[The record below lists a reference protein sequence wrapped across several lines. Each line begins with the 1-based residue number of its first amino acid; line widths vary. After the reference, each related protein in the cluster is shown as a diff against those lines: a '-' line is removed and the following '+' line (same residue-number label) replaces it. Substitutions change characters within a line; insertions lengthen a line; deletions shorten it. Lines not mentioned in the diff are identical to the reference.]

1 MDDLIS
7 RIKLEQKSHGKL
19 NEPIAMTFFSTSD
32 DVDQSTTGLN
42 GHFVQFLL
50 LIDVLLR
57 MKSVE
62 SDKKELISRFKKIYQ
77 DEEDKSTIDE
87 FEIDYSS
94 ENALWWYSRDSFLYG
109 MLNKALR
116 TQDIDTLF
124 LFRFFIRDIY
134 E

>member
-62 SDKKELISRFKKIYQ
+62 SDKKELRYLGLKRYIKMKKI
-77 DEEDKSTIDE
+77 
-87 FEIDYSS
+87 
-94 ENALWWYSRDSFLYG
+94 
-109 MLNKALR
+109 KA
-116 TQDIDTLF
+116 
-124 LFRFFIRDIY
+124 
-134 E
+134 